1 MVLPDVYGFAG
12 HENCWVRRQIDTG
25 LAHVNYRNAIKC
37 TLWQRLV
44 RLLRDVWRENSKW
57 ELMRHR
63 RLERVGNGKF
73 PCGLCW
79 KLKAVRGG
87 VEVEGE
93 AGKREEEGGGNLR
106 RGEFPLPSHPH
117 AFQTSPDRQSWAQC
131 PVWLPQFSPKWY
143 QIRASHWFSNIN
155 LQPPC
160 DFDQR
165 YKC

>member
-1 MVLPDVYGFAG
+1 MWLLSFFTDMKIVGVG
-12 HENCWVRRQIDTG
+12 VK
-25 LAHVNYRNAIKC
+25 LAH
-37 TLWQRLV
+37 LWHVSIIGKYFVGERLPSDV
-44 RLLRDVWRENSKW
+44 RGENSKW
-57 ELMRHR
+57 ELMRPRH
-63 RLERVGNGKF
+63 ERVANGKF